1 MKILPAIIVSL
12 GLVLISYN
20 RSYAQK
26 TKDNNLLQHIND
38 TKAAAHISRLIDAK
52 TWNSLFPNRNNIQG
66 KASSHQDFYSYK
78 AFIEAAAHFPIFLNE
93 GTAEDQKRELAAFLA
108 NIAQETSGGW
118 DDAPGG
124 YYQWGLY
131 FIEENNK
138 GNGNDYSD
146 ASKVNYPPVAGQ
158 AYYGRGPKQ
167 LSWNYNY
174 GQFSEAWFGD
184 KNILLKNPGL
194 LAGNNVLSFASA
206 IWFWMTPQFPKPSC
220 HEVMTGKWQPT
231 EKDKESGRTPGFGT
245 TVNIINGGIEC
256 GQPATQPKTKYRY
269 EYYRYFCKY
278 FGVDPG
284 KNITCSTQKPFGN

>member
-1 MKILPAIIVSL
+1 MKTLSTVLVSL
-12 GLVLISYN
+12 GLILASCGQ
-20 RSYAQK
+20 SYAQK
-26 TKDNNLLQHIND
+26 NQGNNSLQQIND
-38 TKAAAHISRLIDAK
+38 PKIAEHITRLIDAK

-66 KASSHQDFYSYK
+66 KGSSHRDFYSYQ
-78 AFIEAAAHFPIFLNE
+78 AFIKAAAHFPTFLNE
-93 GTAEDQKRELAAFLA
+93 GTQEDQKRELAAFLA

-118 DDAPGG
+118 DHAPGG
-124 YYQWGLY
+124 YYHWGLY

-138 GNGNDYSD
+138 GNGNNYSD
-146 ASKVNYPPVAGQ
+146 VSKVNYPPVAGQ

-194 LAGNNVLSFASA
+194 LAENNVLSFASA

-220 HEVMTGKWQPT
+220 HDVMTRKWQPT
-231 EKDKESGRTPGFGT
+231 EKDQESGRTAGFGT

-256 GQPATQPKTKYRY
+256 GQSTSQPKTEYRY

-278 FGVDPG
+278 FGVNPG